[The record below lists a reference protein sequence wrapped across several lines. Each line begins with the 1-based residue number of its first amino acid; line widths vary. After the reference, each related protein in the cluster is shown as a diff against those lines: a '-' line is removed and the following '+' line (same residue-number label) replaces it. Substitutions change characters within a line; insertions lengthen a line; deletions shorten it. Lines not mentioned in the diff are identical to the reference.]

1 MNAKSKKLDGL
12 KKKQEQLKAHSQNLE
27 AAEKYR
33 EKKRDTRRKIL
44 VGAYYLDKAITDDR
58 FDEIT
63 RLMDGYLTRQSDR
76 ELFDLPQLEN
86 KTVSG

>member
-1 MNAKSKKLDGL
+1 METKLKKLDAL
-12 KKKQEQLKAHSQNLE
+12 KKKQAQLKAQIQNLE
-27 AAEKYR
+27 AAEKSR

-44 VGAYYLDKAITDDR
+44 VGAYYLDKAVKDDR

-76 ELFDLPQLEN
+76 ELFDLPSTLKEDIE
-86 KTVSG
+86 

>member
-12 KKKQEQLKAHSQNLE
+12 KKKQEQLKAQIQNLE
-27 AAEKYR
+27 AAEKSR